1 MGAGGETTAQTLGV
15 LFYHLLDNPDILER
29 IKREVAGLGD
39 NEDITWAGLEKLPF
53 LVGRLDFV

>member
-15 LFYHLLDNPDILER
+15 LFYHLLDDPDILGG

-39 NEDITWAGLEKLPF
+39 NDDITWAGLEKLPF
-53 LVGRLDFV
+53 LVG